1 MNISAMN
8 DDEKVEAMAA
18 AMRRVGE
25 GCTKSDLNLHFTT
38 TDIDRLGEQ
47 ARMKANNDAL
57 LDAA

>member
-25 GCTKSDLNLHFTT
+25 GCTKADLNLHFTT
-38 TDIDRLGEQ
+38 RDIDRLGEQ